1 MWRKGTLHAGVL
13 DVQVGFFLLWGRYR
27 GWHFPKKSL
36 RPARLVQPAPQDGA
50 FVGAIAIPWVCA
62 HYPPRS
68 LICVQRHKATL
79 AGISRVVSQQ
89 VPLAALK
96 EKAKLYVDQGLIRQE
111 MAERVIRVIESERG
125 DSFYVNDVPAD
136 AQAAAGGGDSLST
149 RLSPEQMQALLEKRV
164 EMMKEGHVGNGA
176 AVTDQYRVFS
186 EIVAGLEQGRPL
198 RLMVQA
204 SAGTGTLSLPMTAD
218 GVIAIMMATR
228 Q

>member
-1 MWRKGTLHAGVL
+1 MLFNLHRKLVHPWDRLQFLGGVRTTTHSFC
-13 DVQVGFFLLWGRYR
+13 G
-27 GWHFPKKSL
+27 
-36 RPARLVQPAPQDGA
+36 
-50 FVGAIAIPWVCA
+50 
-62 HYPPRS
+62 
-68 LICVQRHKATL
+68 QRRKTTL
-79 AGISRVVSQQ
+79 AGVSRVASPQ

-96 EKAKLYVDQGLIRQE
+96 EKAKLYVDQGLIRQD

-136 AQAAAGGGDSLST
+136 AQDAAAGGGDSLST

-176 AVTDQYRVFS
+176 AVTDQHRVFS

-204 SAGTGTLSLPMTAD
+204 SAGTGTLSFPMTAV
-218 GVIAIMMATR
+218 GVIAIMIAIR

>member
-13 DVQVGFFLLWGRYR
+13 DVQVGFFCFGVDIG

-36 RPARLVQPAPQDGA
+36 RPARLVQLAPQDGA
-50 FVGAIAIPWVCA
+50 FMGAIAIPCVCA
-62 HYPPRS
+62 HYPPTVSYLRS
-68 LICVQRHKATL
+68 APQGHTGVSI
-79 AGISRVVSQQ
+79 VVPPQ

-149 RLSPEQMQALLEKRV
+149 RLSPEQMQALLERRV
-164 EMMKEGHVGNGA
+164 EMMKQEHRG
-176 AVTDQYRVFS
+176 
-186 EIVAGLEQGRPL
+186 
-198 RLMVQA
+198 
-204 SAGTGTLSLPMTAD
+204 
-218 GVIAIMMATR
+218 
-228 Q
+228 